1 MASQTVNFIYL
12 PKRTS
17 VTRQANYTGKTKWT
31 GAYSA
36 VVLGSVLSAALLA
49 ACGGG
54 GSDGNTDPGVP
65 PSTAKLNASKPGE
78 LLAYVKDKVQKGGA
92 NLGSVNFANGPVSMA
107 TPSATAAG
115 GDGAS
120 PVVFAGTQLQ
130 EQGVDEDDLVKTDG
144 SMLYA
149 LSPSR
154 TDYANGSVT
163 FVPSR
168 LQAQRRQANGQLAA
182 AGSLTLDATARH
194 QGMYLA
200 TSVKRLAVLGQKNV
214 AYGNPLLAGPSASA
228 LPIGIYS
235 PQITLDLVSL
245 EQASGLSIAS
255 NIRIDGNLVGSRRI
269 GNTLYVVSTWAPN
282 LSRFIAN
289 FDPKSPQ
296 SQTLQ
301 AGMTTADIL
310 PSVQIG
316 SEAAQPLLP
325 DTDCYVQP
333 ANASPYVEV
342 TTITAFDLSSPSLQ
356 RTSRCFVGGSDG
368 LYMSPSKVYVASS
381 RYYSYPLD
389 SAAPVFFKTDS
400 TTDIHKFS
408 LTGTQIN
415 YVGSG
420 EVPGHLGWDKDKLSY
435 RLSEYQGDLRVL
447 SFTGQTGWGFFG
459 GPAILPAPVGTPAP
473 TTGTPI
479 IATPPVRTVPPNA
492 STTPPSPATLTI
504 LREAGNQTLQ
514 AVGSLPNA
522 QRPAPLG
529 KPGEQVY
536 AVQFVGPRAYVVT
549 FRRTDPL
556 YVLDVANPADPK
568 AIGELQMPG
577 FSDYLYTMGDQ
588 LLLGVGKDADST
600 GRTTGVKVALMNVAN
615 PASPSLVKDFVIGKN
630 GSDSA
635 LSFSGHGITILQQ
648 GNVHRIAL
656 PVRVHETPYPG
667 SSTAFQPTSQG
678 LHRFEVDT
686 AAQTLV
692 SKPAVN
698 SAAFTA
704 NDNAPW
710 GKYYVAHDRSVLI
723 GDNAYYFSGGEFIT
737 AGW

>member
-31 GAYSA
+31 GAYAA
-36 VVLGSVLSAALLA
+36 VLLGSVLSAVLLT

-54 GSDGNTDPGVP
+54 GGDGNTDPGVP

-78 LLAYVKDKVQKGGA
+78 LLAYVKDKVQKSGA

-289 FDPKSPQ
+289 FDPI
-296 SQTLQ
+296 
-301 AGMTTADIL
+301 D
-310 PSVQIG
+310 
-316 SEAAQPLLP
+316 
-325 DTDCYVQP
+325 P
-333 ANASPYVEV
+333 ARFINE
-342 TTITAFDLSSPSLQ
+342 LSMIY
-356 RTSRCFVGGSDG
+356 G
-368 LYMSPSKVYVASS
+368 
-381 RYYSYPLD
+381 
-389 SAAPVFFKTDS
+389 
-400 TTDIHKFS
+400 
-408 LTGTQIN
+408 IN
-415 YVGSG
+415 
-420 EVPGHLGWDKDKLSY
+420 
-435 RLSEYQGDLRVL
+435 R
-447 SFTGQTGWGFFG
+447 
-459 GPAILPAPVGTPAP
+459 
-473 TTGTPI
+473 
-479 IATPPVRTVPPNA
+479 
-492 STTPPSPATLTI
+492 
-504 LREAGNQTLQ
+504 
-514 AVGSLPNA
+514 
-522 QRPAPLG
+522 
-529 KPGEQVY
+529 
-536 AVQFVGPRAYVVT
+536 
-549 FRRTDPL
+549 
-556 YVLDVANPADPK
+556 
-568 AIGELQMPG
+568 
-577 FSDYLYTMGDQ
+577 
-588 LLLGVGKDADST
+588 
-600 GRTTGVKVALMNVAN
+600 
-615 PASPSLVKDFVIGKN
+615 
-630 GSDSA
+630 
-635 LSFSGHGITILQQ
+635 
-648 GNVHRIAL
+648 
-656 PVRVHETPYPG
+656 
-667 SSTAFQPTSQG
+667 
-678 LHRFEVDT
+678 
-686 AAQTLV
+686 
-692 SKPAVN
+692 
-698 SAAFTA
+698 
-704 NDNAPW
+704 
-710 GKYYVAHDRSVLI
+710 
-723 GDNAYYFSGGEFIT
+723 
-737 AGW
+737 